1 MQAFIRFKQEIGK
14 FLLVRLLV
22 VAGLVVAGLVVAGL
36 DIGAAIAAE
45 NGDVTRYVR
54 FSDDAGTRSGILDGD
69 TIRILDGDPVFDDG
83 VSETGQRVALDEVEL
98 EIPMDPDR
106 VPRVFGVAGNS
117 NNPNGNPVE
126 VEHPSWFGKA
136 PSSLSR
142 NGDPVEVP
150 FGATNFNFE
159 GELGLIIGRE
169 GRHIPESEAM
179 DHLFGVVV
187 GNDWSEND
195 WCGEGRGIEEPS
207 HVFCKAGDG
216 FASLGD
222 YVVTGLDLSDLQH
235 TVRLDGVVA
244 AQGTSADFRNSPAA
258 LISKLSH
265 YITLKR
271 GDLIFTGTVAP
282 PQLPGTRRQLW
293 QDDVV
298 EVEIDGIGMV
308 SNQLVRVSRQT
319 VSGPALPEPDGVS
332 AYVRFQHGEGWSFG
346 MLDGDQIS
354 ELDGDPVAGGAAPT
368 GRSFDLAD
376 VELGLPVDPEQ
387 PGRKVL
393 AAAANYHPVD
403 GMPRQVPHPRYFFKA
418 STGLSPDGG
427 EVQKPPEAELMIPE
441 GELVLVIGRSGR
453 HIPESE
459 ANDYIFG
466 VAAGNDWTELSWVT
480 SDRGVRPLKLV
491 SKATDT
497 WAGLGNTIVRGLDY
511 SDLEI
516 SVRVNGELLSEGRT
530 STMINRPARLV
541 SYLSR
546 YMTLEPGDLI
556 YTGAMPVVPGMRR
569 NMEVGDVVEVVVE
582 NLGTI
587 EQEVVSMPA
596 WPF

>member
-1 MQAFIRFKQEIGK
+1 MKTLIRYWQFPGK
-14 FLLVRLLV
+14 FLLVPLAIFAWQG
-22 VAGLVVAGLVVAGL
+22 VADVAVAQS
-36 DIGAAIAAE
+36 E
-45 NGDVTRYVR
+45 EVTRYVR
-54 FSDDAGTRSGILDGD
+54 FTDDTGTHSGILDGQ
-69 TIRILDGDPVFDDG
+69 TISVLDGDPVFDDG
-83 VSETGQRVALDEVEL
+83 VGPTGRTVALGDVEL

-106 VPRVFGVAGNS
+106 VPKVFGVAGNS
-117 NNPNGNPVE
+117 NNPNGNPVA

-136 PSSLSR
+136 TTSLAR
-142 NGDPVEVP
+142 NGAPVEVP

-159 GELGLIIGRE
+159 GELALIIGRE

-179 DHLFGVVV
+179 DHLFGVAVS
-187 GNDWSEND
+187 NDWSEND
-195 WCGEGRGIEEPS
+195 WCGERRGIEEPS
-207 HVFCKAGDG
+207 HVFCKAGDT
-216 FASLGD
+216 FATLGD
-222 YVVTGLDLSDLQH
+222 YVVTGLDLSDLEL
-235 TVRLDGVVA
+235 TVRLNGVVA
-244 AQGTSADFRNSPAA
+244 AQGTTADFRNSPAA

-265 YITLKR
+265 YVTLKR
-271 GDLIFTGTVAP
+271 GDIIHTGTVAP

-298 EVEIDGIGMV
+298 EVEIEGIGMV
-308 SNQLVRVSRQT
+308 SNQLVRVTRET

-332 AYVRFQHGEGWSFG
+332 AYVRFQNAEGYSFG
-346 MLDGDQIS
+346 MLEGDQIR

-403 GMPRQVPHPRYFFKA
+403 GLPRQVPHPRYFFKA
-418 STGLSPDGG
+418 PSALSPDGG

-441 GELVLVIGRSGR
+441 GELVLVIGRGGR
-453 HIPESE
+453 HIPENE
-459 ANDYIFG
+459 ALDYIFG

-497 WAGLGNTIVRGLDY
+497 WAGLGNKIVRGLDY
-511 SDLEI
+511 SDLKI
-516 SVRVNGELLSEGRT
+516 SVRVNGELLSQGQT

-582 NLGTI
+582 DLGTI
-587 EQEVVSMPA
+587 EQEIVPMPA
-596 WPF
+596 WPHGSP

>member
-1 MQAFIRFKQEIGK
+1 MKTLIRYWQFPGK
-14 FLLVRLLV
+14 FLLVPLAIFAWQG
-22 VAGLVVAGLVVAGL
+22 VADVAVAQS
-36 DIGAAIAAE
+36 E
-45 NGDVTRYVR
+45 EVTRYVR
-54 FSDDAGTRSGILDGD
+54 FTDDTGTHSGILDGQ
-69 TIRILDGDPVFDDG
+69 TISVLDGDPVFDDG
-83 VSETGQRVALDEVEL
+83 AGPTGRTVALGDVEL

-106 VPRVFGVAGNS
+106 VPKVFGVAGNS
-117 NNPNGNPVE
+117 NNPNGNPVA

-136 PSSLSR
+136 TTSLAR
-142 NGDPVEVP
+142 NGAPVEVP

-159 GELGLIIGRE
+159 GELALIIGRE

-179 DHLFGVVV
+179 DHLFGVAVS
-187 GNDWSEND
+187 NDWSEND
-195 WCGEGRGIEEPS
+195 WCGERRGIEEPS
-207 HVFCKAGDG
+207 HVFCKAGDT
-216 FASLGD
+216 FATLGD
-222 YVVTGLDLSDLQH
+222 YVVTGLDLSDLEL
-235 TVRLDGVVA
+235 TVRLNGVVA
-244 AQGTSADFRNSPAA
+244 AQGTTADFRNSPAA

-265 YITLKR
+265 YVTLKR
-271 GDLIFTGTVAP
+271 GDIIHTGTVAP

-298 EVEIDGIGMV
+298 EVEIEGIGMV
-308 SNQLVRVSRQT
+308 SNQLVRVTRET
-319 VSGPALPEPDGVS
+319 VSGPALPEPEGVS
-332 AYVRFQHGEGWSFG
+332 AYVRFQNGEGYSFG
-346 MLDGDQIS
+346 MLEGDQIR
-354 ELDGDPVAGGAAPT
+354 ELDGDPIAGGAAPT

-376 VELGLPVDPEQ
+376 VVLGLPVDPEQ

-418 STGLSPDGG
+418 PSGLSPDGG

-459 ANDYIFG
+459 ALDYIFG

-497 WAGLGNTIVRGLDY
+497 WSGLGNTIVRGLDY

-516 SVRVNGELLSEGRT
+516 SVRVNGELLSQGQT

-582 NLGTI
+582 DLGTI
-587 EQEVVSMPA
+587 EQEIVPMPA
-596 WPF
+596 WPHGSP

>member
-1 MQAFIRFKQEIGK
+1 MKALIRFWQFPGK
-14 FLLVRLLV
+14 FLLVPLAILAWQG
-22 VAGLVVAGLVVAGL
+22 VANVAVAQSG
-36 DIGAAIAAE
+36 E
-45 NGDVTRYVR
+45 VTRYVR
-54 FSDDAGTRSGILDGD
+54 FTDDTGTHSGILDGQ
-69 TIRILDGDPVFDDG
+69 TISVLDGDPVFDDG
-83 VSETGQRVALDEVEL
+83 AGPTGRTVALGDVEL

-106 VPRVFGVAGNS
+106 VPKVFGVAGNS
-117 NNPNGNPVE
+117 NNPNGNPVA

-136 PSSLSR
+136 TTSLAR
-142 NGDPVEVP
+142 NGAPVEVP

-159 GELGLIIGRE
+159 GELALIIGRE

-179 DHLFGVVV
+179 DHLFGVAVS
-187 GNDWSEND
+187 NDWSEND
-195 WCGEGRGIEEPS
+195 WCGERRGIEEPS
-207 HVFCKAGDG
+207 HVFCKAGDT
-216 FASLGD
+216 FATLGD
-222 YVVTGLDLSDLQH
+222 YVVTGLDLSDLEL
-235 TVRLDGVVA
+235 TVRLNGVVA
-244 AQGTSADFRNSPAA
+244 AQGTTADFRNNPAA

-265 YITLKR
+265 YVTLKR
-271 GDLIFTGTVAP
+271 GDIIHTGTVAP

-298 EVEIDGIGMV
+298 EVEIEGIGMV
-308 SNQLVRVSRQT
+308 SNRLVRVTRET
-319 VSGPALPEPDGVS
+319 VSGPGLPEPDGVS
-332 AYVRFQHGEGWSFG
+332 AYVRFQDAEGYSFG
-346 MLDGDQIS
+346 VLEGDRIR
-354 ELDGDPVAGGAAPT
+354 ELDGDPVAGGTAPT

-418 STGLSPDGG
+418 SSGLSPDGG

-459 ANDYIFG
+459 ALDYIFG

-516 SVRVNGELLSEGRT
+516 SVRVNGELLSQGRT

-546 YMTLEPGDLI
+546 YMTLQPGDLI

-582 NLGTI
+582 DLGTI
-587 EQEVVSMPA
+587 EQEIVPMLT
-596 WPF
+596 WPHGSP

>member
-1 MQAFIRFKQEIGK
+1 MKTLIRYWQFPGK
-14 FLLVRLLV
+14 FLLVPLAIFAWQG
-22 VAGLVVAGLVVAGL
+22 VADVAVAQS
-36 DIGAAIAAE
+36 E
-45 NGDVTRYVR
+45 EVTRYVR
-54 FSDDAGTRSGILDGD
+54 FTDDTGTHSGILDGQ
-69 TIRILDGDPVFDDG
+69 TISVLDGDPVFDDG
-83 VSETGQRVALDEVEL
+83 VGPTGRTVALGDVEL

-106 VPRVFGVAGNS
+106 VPKVFGVAGNS
-117 NNPNGNPVE
+117 NNPNGNPVA

-136 PSSLSR
+136 TTSLAR
-142 NGDPVEVP
+142 NGAPVEVP

-159 GELGLIIGRE
+159 GELALIIGRE

-179 DHLFGVVV
+179 DHLFGVAVS
-187 GNDWSEND
+187 NDWSEND
-195 WCGEGRGIEEPS
+195 WCGERRGIEEPS
-207 HVFCKAGDG
+207 HVFCKAGDT
-216 FASLGD
+216 FATLGD
-222 YVVTGLDLSDLQH
+222 YVVTGLDLSDLEL
-235 TVRLDGVVA
+235 TVRLNGVVA
-244 AQGTSADFRNSPAA
+244 AQGTTADFRNSPAA

-265 YITLKR
+265 YVTLKR
-271 GDLIFTGTVAP
+271 GDIIHTGTVAP

-298 EVEIDGIGMV
+298 EVEIEGIGMV
-308 SNQLVRVSRQT
+308 SNQLVRVTRET

-332 AYVRFQHGEGWSFG
+332 AYVRFQNAEGYSFG
-346 MLDGDQIS
+346 MLEGDQIR

-418 STGLSPDGG
+418 PSGLSPDGG

-441 GELVLVIGRSGR
+441 GELVLVIGRGGR

-459 ANDYIFG
+459 ALDYIFG

-516 SVRVNGELLSEGRT
+516 SVRVNGELLSQGQT

-582 NLGTI
+582 DLGTI
-587 EQEVVSMPA
+587 EQEIVPMPA
-596 WPF
+596 WPHGSP

>member
-1 MQAFIRFKQEIGK
+1 MKTLIRYWQFPGK
-14 FLLVRLLV
+14 FLLVPLAIFAWQG
-22 VAGLVVAGLVVAGL
+22 VADVAVAQS
-36 DIGAAIAAE
+36 E
-45 NGDVTRYVR
+45 EVTRYVR
-54 FSDDAGTRSGILDGD
+54 FTDDTGTHSGILDGQ
-69 TIRILDGDPVFDDG
+69 TISVLDGDPVFDDG
-83 VSETGQRVALDEVEL
+83 VGPTGRTVALGDVEL

-106 VPRVFGVAGNS
+106 VPKVFGVAGNS
-117 NNPNGNPVE
+117 NNPNGNPVA

-136 PSSLSR
+136 TTSLAR
-142 NGDPVEVP
+142 NGAPVEVP

-159 GELGLIIGRE
+159 GELALIIGRE
-169 GRHIPESEAM
+169 GRHIPEFEAM
-179 DHLFGVVV
+179 DHLFGVAVS
-187 GNDWSEND
+187 NDWSEND
-195 WCGEGRGIEEPS
+195 WCGERRGIEEPS
-207 HVFCKAGDG
+207 HVFCKAGDT
-216 FASLGD
+216 FATLGD
-222 YVVTGLDLSDLQH
+222 YVVTGLDLSDLEL
-235 TVRLDGVVA
+235 TVRLNGVVA
-244 AQGTSADFRNSPAA
+244 AQGTTADFRNNPAA

-265 YITLKR
+265 YVTLKR
-271 GDLIFTGTVAP
+271 GDIIHTGTVAP

-298 EVEIDGIGMV
+298 EVEIEGIGMV
-308 SNQLVRVSRQT
+308 SNQLVRVTRET
-319 VSGPALPEPDGVS
+319 VSGSALPEPDGVS
-332 AYVRFQHGEGWSFG
+332 AYVRFQNAEGYSFG
-346 MLDGDQIS
+346 MLEGDQIR
-354 ELDGDPVAGGAAPT
+354 ELDGDPIADGAAPT
-368 GRSFDLAD
+368 GRSFDFAD

-418 STGLSPDGG
+418 PSGLSPDGG

-441 GELVLVIGRSGR
+441 GELVLVIGRGGR

-459 ANDYIFG
+459 ALDYIFG

-497 WAGLGNTIVRGLDY
+497 WAGLGNKIVRGLDY
-511 SDLEI
+511 SDLDI
-516 SVRVNGELLSEGRT
+516 SVRVNGELLSQGQT

-582 NLGTI
+582 DLGTI
-587 EQEVVSMPA
+587 EQEIVPMPA
-596 WPF
+596 WPHGSP

>member
-1 MQAFIRFKQEIGK
+1 MKTLIRYWQFPGK
-14 FLLVRLLV
+14 FLLVPLAIFAWQG
-22 VAGLVVAGLVVAGL
+22 VADVAVAQS
-36 DIGAAIAAE
+36 E
-45 NGDVTRYVR
+45 EVTRYVR
-54 FSDDAGTRSGILDGD
+54 FTDDTGTHSGILDGQ
-69 TIRILDGDPVFDDG
+69 TISVLDGDPVFDDG
-83 VSETGQRVALDEVEL
+83 VGTTGRTVALGDVEL

-106 VPRVFGVAGNS
+106 VPKVFGVAGNS
-117 NNPNGNPVE
+117 NNPNGNPVA

-136 PSSLSR
+136 TTSLAR
-142 NGDPVEVP
+142 NGAPVEVP

-159 GELGLIIGRE
+159 GELALIIGRE

-179 DHLFGVVV
+179 DHLFGVAVS
-187 GNDWSEND
+187 NDWSEND
-195 WCGEGRGIEEPS
+195 WCGERRGIEEPS
-207 HVFCKAGDG
+207 HVFCKAGDT
-216 FASLGD
+216 FATLGD
-222 YVVTGLDLSDLQH
+222 YVVTGLDLSDLEL
-235 TVRLDGVVA
+235 TVRLNGVVA
-244 AQGTSADFRNSPAA
+244 AQGTTADFRNNPAA

-265 YITLKR
+265 YVTLKR
-271 GDLIFTGTVAP
+271 GDIIHTGTVAP

-298 EVEIDGIGMV
+298 EVEIEGIGMV
-308 SNQLVRVSRQT
+308 SNQLVRVTRET

-332 AYVRFQHGEGWSFG
+332 AYVRFQNAEGYSFG
-346 MLDGDQIS
+346 MLEGDQIR

-418 STGLSPDGG
+418 PSGLSPDGG

-441 GELVLVIGRSGR
+441 GELVLVIGRGGR

-459 ANDYIFG
+459 ALDYIFG

-516 SVRVNGELLSEGRT
+516 SVRVNGELLSQGQT

-582 NLGTI
+582 DLGTI
-587 EQEVVSMPA
+587 EQEIVPMPA
-596 WPF
+596 WPHGSP